1 MEQLVILI
9 VIGLISLINWL
20 MQRSAELREKRRQE
34 RKAMGVPDGTT
45 FQEEPEEQAPQRNP
59 LDGRTP
65 GDEMRKL
72 MEALG
77 LPVEAEEPQIP
88 QRRLPPPVPE
98 TESAP
103 PVFTPRTEFR
113 PSPRKATE
121 VAPSVERRAPHP
133 FLATLHSTEGLR
145 KAIVLREVLG
155 APKALRS

>member
-20 MQRSAELREKRRQE
+20 MQRSAELRERKRQE
-34 RKAMGVPDGTT
+34 RKALSVPDGTT
-45 FQEEPEEQAPQRNP
+45 FQDQPEDQTEQVSPR
-59 LDGRTP
+59 DGRSP
-65 GDEMRKL
+65 GDEMRRL

-98 TESAP
+98 IEPAS
-103 PVFTPRTEFR
+103 PVFVSRAESR
-113 PSPRKATE
+113 PSPRKAVA
-121 VAPSVERRAPHP
+121 VAPSVEQRAPHP
-133 FLATLHSTEGLR
+133 FLATLRSSEGLR
-145 KAIVLREVLG
+145 QAIVLREVLG